1 MDFETIAL
9 TASVFSMGVL
19 TTLVGTAICHIM
31 RFQSQDSWEDI
42 SETEDIS
49 DQKESEGLVQTFE
62 KNRTN
67 THRMFLS
74 VVSNMVTEK
83 GNFSES
89 EWSEWSESERS
100 TSETEQSTSEQ
111 CANVSQESS
120 CWEDVFN
127 NETEQT
133 INAIASENDVEKAA
147 ESLFAVSTK
156 LRNLLSDSNLS
167 DSQKEQLI
175 SILDTASSVVSR
187 TVENGDILL
196 EH

>member
-19 TTLVGTAICHIM
+19 TTLVGTAICYIM
-31 RFQSQDSWEDI
+31 RFRSQDSWEDI

-49 DQKESEGLVQTFE
+49 DQKESEDLVQTFE

-67 THRMFLS
+67 TYRMFLS
-74 VVSNMVTEK
+74 GVSDMVTGK

-89 EWSEWSESERS
+89 EWSEWSETEQSER
-100 TSETEQSTSEQ
+100 STSEQ